1 MRILLE
7 SENLTTAVVT
17 DIEKIMEIILSSVLG
32 PYVDIE
38 SFAKRLDKLQVK
50 KSNINEPLKYNRKKN
65 TLEINP
71 VFMEEDHDYKF
82 LLTKEVLSML
92 IPDGGFQDYPEFR
105 ALDYGIRD
113 NFAEVLVGNEGK
125 TNYENEKVIANLFA
139 LLFEQ

>member
-7 SENLTTAVVT
+7 SENLTTEVIT
-17 DIEKIMEIILSSVLG
+17 NIESIMEIILKSPLG
-32 PYVDIE
+32 PYIDIE

-50 KSNINEPLKYNRKKN
+50 KANIDEPLKYNRKKN

-71 VFMEEDHDYKF
+71 NLASEDYDFRF

-92 IPDGGFQDYPEFR
+92 VPDGGFQDYPEFR
-105 ALDYGIRD
+105 SLDYGIRE

-125 TNYENEKVIANLFA
+125 TSYENEKVIANLFA